1 MAAAGVEAGP
11 EPGPGAGLL
20 TEEPTVLPGW
30 RGKLG
35 QVIGCHQPHQSLTEF
50 FLTPGVVLDLY
61 WDGEKSYF
69 CAKVEEIEQGR
80 FARLMYED
88 GDVEE
93 WVDLQREA
101 FLVYPKPDEADEL
114 QPIGPIEVLPPV
126 ASSGENDLQ
135 HRDAEQHGKGAAKDP
150 GASGRG
156 QAKASVRPTN
166 SRGANAPTAS
176 KDRLSEERQT
186 QELDATQPGTPQTS
200 SRAAAVDRARP
211 RKRARDPTER
221 SDRSAAAV
229 LATLGAAGPISAPA
243 APRTRA
249 ERQTR
254 DRHAR
259 DRGARARDLSGGEDA
274 EADVSEAV
282 GASDDRV
289 NDWLAQCGLGIYAPL
304 FAIHRVDWATLP
316 HLTSDDLRDMGVVL
330 VGHRRKLCVALAA
343 LQ

>member
-1 MAAAGVEAGP
+1 MSARGSCEFHDAIETTAARYLGWPDMSQRLKRFHGP
-11 EPGPGAGLL
+11 
-20 TEEPTVLPGW
+20 
-30 RGKLG
+30 
-35 QVIGCHQPHQSLTEF
+35 F
-50 FLTPGVVLDLY
+50 
-61 WDGEKSYF
+61 
-69 CAKVEEIEQGR
+69 
-80 FARLMYED
+80 
-88 GDVEE
+88 
-93 WVDLQREA
+93 
-101 FLVYPKPDEADEL
+101 
-114 QPIGPIEVLPPV
+114 PP
-126 ASSGENDLQ
+126 
-135 HRDAEQHGKGAAKDP
+135 
-150 GASGRG
+150 
-156 QAKASVRPTN
+156 RPTN

-186 QELDATQPGTPQTS
+186 QVWRCGRGERVLAGTGSRRAAFHSATVRLAAQELDATQPGTPQTS

-289 NDWLAQCGLGIYAPL
+289 NDWLAQGGLGIYAPL